1 MLDVTRRLLRYR
13 GLLWTLV
20 VRELKGR
27 YRGSFLG
34 FFWSLVNPLLLLAV
48 YSFVFTYIFS
58 PRFAD
63 GGANPYPLFLMCGL
77 FPWVWV
83 STSLL
88 EGTDS
93 LLAGAGLIRK
103 AVFPAEILPMVFVV
117 SNLIHFLLAIPV
129 LVGGLAIGRFMG
141 YPVSGWGALW
151 LPVIIGLE
159 FLVIGGLTL
168 GLAALN
174 VHFKDV
180 KDILTNILAVLLYL
194 TPVLFPLSFIG
205 WKWGRWAIGWLNPFA
220 PFSTAFQETLFK
232 GVAPDP
238 LLIVQMF
245 GWALV
250 AWVLGTWLFGRL
262 ADSLVEAV

>member
-58 PRFAD
+58 PRFAE
-63 GGANPYPLFLMCGL
+63 GAAKPYPLFLMCGL

-103 AVFPAEILPMVFVV
+103 AVFPAEILPMVFVL
-117 SNLIHFLLAIPV
+117 SNLVHFLLALPV
-129 LVGGLAIGRFMG
+129 LSGGLLIGRFLG
-141 YPVSGWGALW
+141 YPVSGWGAAW
-151 LPVIIGLE
+151 LPLIVGLE
-159 FLVIGGLTL
+159 FLVVGGLTL

-180 KDILTNILAVLLYL
+180 KDILTNVLAVLLYL
-194 TPVLFPLSFIG
+194 TPILFPLSFIP
-205 WKWGRWAIGWLNPFA
+205 WKPGQWAIGWLNPLA

-232 GVAPDP
+232 GDALQP
-238 LLIVQMF
+238 LLLLQMI
-245 GWALV
+245 GWAV
-250 AWVLGTWLFGRL
+250 IAWVLGTWLFSRL
-262 ADSLVEAV
+262 SDSLAEAV

>member
-34 FFWSLVNPLLLLAV
+34 FFWSLVNPLILLAV
-48 YSFVFTYIFS
+48 YSFVFTYIFR
-58 PRFAD
+58 PRFAG

-77 FPWVWV
+77 FPWIWV

-88 EGTDS
+88 EGTGS
-93 LLAGAGLIRK
+93 LLAGAGLIRR
-103 AVFPAEILPMVFVV
+103 AVFPAEVLPMVFVV
-117 SNLIHFLLAIPV
+117 SNLIHFLLALPV
-129 LVGGLAIGRFMG
+129 LAGGLLIGRLLG
-141 YPVSGWGALW
+141 HPVGGWGALW
-151 LPVIIGLE
+151 LPLVIGLE
-159 FLVIGGLTL
+159 FLVIGGMAL

-180 KDILTNILAVLLYL
+180 KDILTNVLAVLLYL
-194 TPVLFPLSFIG
+194 TPILFPLSFIA
-205 WKWGRWAIGWLNPFA
+205 WDWGRWAIGWLNPFA
-220 PFSTAFQETLFK
+220 PFSTAFQQTLFT
-232 GVAPDP
+232 GVAPEP
-238 LLIVQMF
+238 LLLLQMI
-245 GWALV
+245 GWAAI

-262 ADSLVEAV
+262 SDSLAEAV